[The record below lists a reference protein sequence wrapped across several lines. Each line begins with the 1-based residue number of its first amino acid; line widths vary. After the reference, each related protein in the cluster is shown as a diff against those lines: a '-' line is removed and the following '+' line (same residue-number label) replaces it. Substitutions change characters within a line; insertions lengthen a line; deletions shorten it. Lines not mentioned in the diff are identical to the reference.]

1 MKQSRI
7 VQHRDLDHCVSWRSV
22 YCKTPSLTIA
32 PVTIIV
38 FSSARPT
45 VAAILVCPDAAKAR
59 SATTMR
65 ADTLVTF
72 FGVEV
77 QLNKLAI
84 RIKAVWIRLVE
95 SNHARFFGRDW

>member
-1 MKQSRI
+1 
-7 VQHRDLDHCVSWRSV
+7 
-22 YCKTPSLTIA
+22 
-32 PVTIIV
+32 
-38 FSSARPT
+38 
-45 VAAILVCPDAAKAR
+45 
-59 SATTMR
+59 
-65 ADTLVTF
+65 VTF